1 MVIFQGGL
9 VTETDSSKLIIAL
22 EPEAAS
28 VWCKQLPSDGFISE
42 GLDQEILEQKPGTQY
57 IVADCGGT
65 GLILHSNPVQSKL
78 YLSYCT
84 QLSSYQAFAF

>member
-1 MVIFQGGL
+1 MFIVQGGL

-42 GLDQEILEQKPGTQY
+42 GLDNEILEQKPGAQY
-57 IVADCGGT
+57 IVVDCGGK
-65 GLILHSNPVQSKL
+65 GLILYRNPVQSKL
-78 YLSYCT
+78 YLSYC
-84 QLSSYQAFAF
+84 SHSYQAFSFL